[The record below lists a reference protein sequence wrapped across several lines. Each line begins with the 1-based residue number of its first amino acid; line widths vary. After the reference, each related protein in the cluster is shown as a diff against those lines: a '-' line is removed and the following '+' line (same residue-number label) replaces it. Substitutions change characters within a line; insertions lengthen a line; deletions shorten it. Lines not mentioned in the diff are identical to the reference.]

1 MIASKF
7 MSLWFGRHVS
17 GVAIG
22 LTLAVGLSSPCAAQ
36 TDDERSGA
44 RAAAEA
50 GIAAY
55 NANRFSEAFDLLTRA
70 ESLVHAPTHLL
81 YMARAAD
88 KLGHLVQAH
97 EIYVKISREQLNA
110 VAPHAFVEA
119 QRSAQQEQLAIEKRI
134 SYLTVN
140 IDGAPLANVKVTI
153 DSRSVPNALLG
164 VPFPEDPGSH
174 VLLATASPTERSDE
188 VKVVLAEGKREQVT
202 LSVHASGSTPGTPV
216 PLATGATDNGAAKA
230 LSSPAPSGEAT
241 TLSQGTGG
249 STKSKK
255 TPVLAWASLG
265 VGAVGVGVGTVFL
278 IQRGSKNS
286 DASKAFNDCNA
297 RVCTFAERDHINNLY
312 HSAAHAGTM
321 SLISY
326 GVGVAAISTGLVLM
340 FTGNSKTSSA
350 TGSLHLVPYVGIG
363 HAGAT
368 LRF

>member
-7 MSLWFGRHVS
+7 MSLWFGRHVAS
-17 GVAIG
+17 VAIG
-22 LTLAVGLSSPCAAQ
+22 LALAVGIPSPCAAQ

-44 RAAAEA
+44 RAAAGA

-55 NANRFSEAFDLLTRA
+55 NANHFSEAFDLLTRA

-81 YMARAAD
+81 YMARSAD

-110 VAPHAFVEA
+110 AAPHAFVEA
-119 QRSAQQEQLAIEKRI
+119 QRSAQQEQLAIERRI
-134 SYLTVN
+134 SYLTIN
-140 IDGAPLANVKVTI
+140 IDGAALANVKVTI

-164 VPFPEDPGSH
+164 VPFPEDPGNH
-174 VLLATASPTERSDE
+174 VLLATTSQGERSDP
-188 VKVVLAEGKREQVT
+188 VKVVLAEGKREQVR
-202 LSVHASGSTPGTPV
+202 LSVHMGGPAPLTPAAPATANTKQGSAQAS
-216 PLATGATDNGAAKA
+216 
-230 LSSPAPSGEAT
+230 PSGEKT
-241 TLSQGTGG
+241 SLNQGTG
-249 STKSKK
+249 SKGK
-255 TPVLAWASLG
+255 GTPVLAWASLG

-286 DASKAFNDCNA
+286 AADKALNDCNA
-297 RVCTFAERDHINNLY
+297 RVCAFAERDHINSLY
-312 HSAAHAGTM
+312 ESAAHAGTF

-326 GVGVAAISTGLVLM
+326 GVGAAAIATGLYLM
-340 FTGNSKTSSA
+340 FTTNSKTSSA

-368 LRF
+368 LQF

>member
-1 MIASKF
+1 
-7 MSLWFGRHVS
+7 MSSWFGRHVS

-22 LTLAVGLSSPCAAQ
+22 LALTEGIPSPCAAQ

-70 ESLVHAPTHLL
+70 ESLIHAPTHLL

-119 QRSAQQEQLAIEKRI
+119 QHSAQQEQLAIEKRI
-134 SYLTVN
+134 PHLTIN
-140 IDGAPLANVKVTI
+140 IAGAPLADIKVTI
-153 DSRSVPNALLG
+153 DSRSLPNALLG
-164 VPFPEDPGSH
+164 VPFPEDPGNH
-174 VLLATASPTERSDE
+174 VLLATASQEKRSDE

-202 LSVHASGSTPGTPV
+202 LSVHASGPASVTLAV
-216 PLATGATDNGAAKA
+216 PLSATRDNGAGEA
-230 LSSPAPSGEAT
+230 LSNPAPPGET
-241 TLSQGTGG
+241 MSLNQRTGG
-249 STKSKK
+249 SSNGKK

-265 VGAVGVGVGTVFL
+265 VAAVGAGFGTVFL
-278 IQRGSKNS
+278 LQRGSKNS
-286 DASKAFNDCNA
+286 DADKAFNDCNA
-297 RVCTFAERDHINNLY
+297 RVCTFAERDHINSLY
-312 HSAAHAGTM
+312 QSAAHAGTL
-321 SLISY
+321 SLVSY
-326 GVGVAAISTGLVLM
+326 GVGAAAISTGLVLL
-340 FTGNSKTSSA
+340 FRGNSKTSSA
-350 TGSLHLVPYVGIG
+350 AGSLHLAPYVGIG